1 MIYRATK
8 IVARLNFFKVNKLLL
23 ISTFIF
29 LNVSSWSQK
38 KTIISARDSVP
49 FIQLN
54 EVTVKG
60 LIKNQD
66 QQIKDF
72 IIANKAATTE
82 DILARFPEINMIRR
96 GSYGTEPLIR
106 TYNTGEVNVLID
118 GMRIHGACTDKMDP
132 ATIYVEPQNLQNIQ
146 VNTKHG
152 TQSGSCIGGTI
163 DLKLVEPDSETNQE
177 LSGYVSSGYQT
188 AANSFYETGTLNYT
202 KNRWSIRTNI
212 SYRKA
217 SDYKSGGGI
226 TIPYSSY
233 QKLNYG
239 ISAKYLLNNQY
250 SIKADILMDDGWNIG
265 YPALPMDVGYAEA
278 RIAAIS
284 LIKDK
289 SNTKWLG
296 TEYKIYANS
305 IYHLMDDTHRKNVA
319 MHMDMPGHSK
329 TFGAYINTNLQLS
342 IKQNVLFRAD
352 FSSTDLMASMTMY
365 QNNQSPM
372 FMLTWPNNRSI
383 QSGISATYKNNID
396 SITIITISSRI
407 DQFINLLKT
416 QAAKDQLSILQEP
429 TGVITKTLKNIS
441 IEISHYITPHLKGFA
456 VASYA
461 ERMPTASELYGFY
474 LFNAFDNFDYIGSTL
489 LKKENAIKAELGLV
503 YSKQKLQLSFSLFA
517 SKVNNYILG
526 LYDPTYSAMT
536 IGAQGVKLYRNI
548 PYAEMAGLEAG
559 IIYKLTN
566 NVHLISTFKYNYG
579 RDSYNNPLPLIAPFK
594 NITSVKKQLKN
605 WSIQIETETAAAQN
619 RVSIDAKEY
628 TTTGF
633 FIANARSSFTGV
645 LHKNAYRI
653 NFGIE
658 NIFDKAYKE
667 HLDWGNIN
675 RPGRNIYMQVSFS
688 F

>member
-1 MIYRATK
+1 M
-8 IVARLNFFKVNKLLL
+8 
-23 ISTFIF
+23 
-29 LNVSSWSQK
+29 NVSSWSQK
-38 KTIISARDSVP
+38 KTIISANDSVP

-106 TYNTGEVNVLID
+106 TYNTSEVNLLID

-163 DLKLVEPDSETNQE
+163 DLKLVEPDSDTNQK
-177 LSGYVSSGYQT
+177 LTGYVSSGYQT
-188 AANSFYETGTLNYT
+188 AAKTFYETGTLNFN

-233 QKLNYG
+233 EKINYG
-239 ISAKYLLNNQY
+239 LSAKYLLNNQY
-250 SIKADILMDDGWNIG
+250 SLKADILMDDGWNIG
-265 YPALPMDVGYAEA
+265 YPALPMDVGYAAA
-278 RIAAIS
+278 RIVAIS
-284 LIKDK
+284 LIKEK
-289 SNTKWLG
+289 SNTKWNSI
-296 TEYKIYANS
+296 EYKIYANS

-329 TFGAYINTNLQLS
+329 TFGSYVKTNLQLS
-342 IKQNVLFRAD
+342 SAQNILFRAD
-352 FSSTDLMASMTMY
+352 ISSTDLMASMTMY

-372 FMLTWPNNRSI
+372 FMLTWPDNRSI
-383 QSGISATYKNNID
+383 QGGLSATYKNNID
-396 SITIITISSRI
+396 SITTISISSRI
-407 DQFINLLKT
+407 DQFINSLKT

-429 TGVITKTLKNIS
+429 TETIAKTLKNIS
-441 IEISHYITPHLKGFA
+441 VELSHYINPHLKGFA
-456 VASYA
+456 VVSYA

-489 LKKENAIKAELGLV
+489 LKKENALKADLGFV
-503 YSKQKLQLSFSLFA
+503 YTKPKLQLSFSVFA

-526 LYDPTYSAMT
+526 IYDPTYSTMT

-548 PYAEMAGLEAG
+548 PFSEMAGLEAG
-559 IIYKLTN
+559 VIYKLAN
-566 NVHLISTFKYNYG
+566 NMQVISTLKYNYA
-579 RDSYNNPLPLIAPFK
+579 RDNHHNPLPLIAPFK
-594 NITSVKKQLKN
+594 NITSLKKQLNN
-605 WSIQIETETAAAQN
+605 WSIQFETETAAAQN
-619 RVSIDAKEY
+619 RVSVDAKEN
-628 TTTGF
+628 TTNGF
-633 FIANARSSFTGV
+633 FIANARASYSGM
-645 LHKNAYRI
+645 LNKNAYQI
-653 NFGIE
+653 DFGVE
-658 NIFDKAYKE
+658 NIFDNAYKE

-675 RPGRNIYMQVSFS
+675 RPGRNIYVQLSFA

>member
-1 MIYRATK
+1 M
-8 IVARLNFFKVNKLLL
+8 NKLLL
-23 ISTFIF
+23 LSTFIF
-29 LNVSSWSQK
+29 LNLSSWSQK
-38 KTIISARDSVP
+38 KTIISANDSVP

-106 TYNTGEVNVLID
+106 TYNTGEINVLID

-132 ATIYVEPQNLQNIQ
+132 ATIYIEPQNLQNIQ

-163 DLKLVEPDSETNQE
+163 DLKLVEPDSETNQQI
-177 LSGYVSSGYQT
+177 SGYVSSGYQT

-226 TIPYSSY
+226 TIPNSSY
-233 QKLNYG
+233 EKINYG
-239 ISAKYLLNNQY
+239 ISAKYRLNNQY
-250 SIKADILMDDGWNIG
+250 SLKADILMDDGWNIG
-265 YPALPMDVGYAEA
+265 YPALPMDVGYAA
-278 RIAAIS
+278 TRIAAIS
-284 LIKDK
+284 LIKEK
-289 SNTKWLG
+289 SNTKWNG

-329 TFGAYINTNLQLS
+329 TFGAYVNTNLQLS
-342 IKQNVLFRAD
+342 SNQNILFRSD
-352 FSSTDLMASMTMY
+352 ISSTDLMASMTMY

-372 FMLTWPNNRSI
+372 FMLTWPDNRSI

-396 SITIITISSRI
+396 SITTITISSRI
-407 DQFINLLKT
+407 DQFINSLKT

-429 TGVITKTLKNIS
+429 TGTITKTLKNIS
-441 IEISHYITPHLKGFA
+441 VEVSHYINPHLKCFA

-489 LKKENAIKAELGLV
+489 LKKENALKADIGIF
-503 YSKQKLQLSFSLFA
+503 YTRTKLQLSFSVFA

-526 LYDPTYSAMT
+526 IYDPTYSTMT
-536 IGAQGVKLYRNI
+536 IGANGVKFYKNI
-548 PYAEMAGLEAG
+548 LFAEMAGFESG
-559 IIYKLTN
+559 IIYKPTN
-566 NVHLISTFKYNYG
+566 NVQLISTFKYNYG
-579 RDSYNNPLPLIAPFK
+579 RDNSNNPLPLIAPFK

-605 WSIQIETETAAAQN
+605 WSIQIETETASAQN
-619 RVSIDAKEY
+619 RVRVDAKEN

-633 FIANARSSFTGV
+633 LIANARSSYSSM
-645 LHKNAYRI
+645 LNKKAYRI
-653 NFGIE
+653 DIGVE

-675 RPGRNIYMQVSFS
+675 KPGRNIYMQVSFT

>member
-1 MIYRATK
+1 M
-8 IVARLNFFKVNKLLL
+8 NKLLL
-23 ISTFIF
+23 ISTCIILTITSFA
-29 LNVSSWSQK
+29 QK
-38 KTIISARDSVP
+38 IKIISANDSVP

-106 TYNTGEVNVLID
+106 TYNTGQVNVLID

-163 DLKLVEPDSETNQE
+163 DLKLVEPDSETTNQ
-177 LSGYVSSGYQT
+177 LSGYISSGYQT
-188 AANSFYETGTLNYT
+188 AAKSFYETGMLNYT
-202 KNRWSIRTNI
+202 KKRWSIRTNI

-233 QKLNYG
+233 EKINYG

-265 YPALPMDVGYAEA
+265 YPALPMDVGYAAA

-284 LIKDK
+284 LIKEK
-289 SNTKWLG
+289 SNTKWFG

-329 TFGAYINTNLQLS
+329 TFGGYMNTNLQLS
-342 IKQNVLFRAD
+342 SKQNIHFRAD
-352 FSSTDLMASMTMY
+352 ISSTDLMASMTMY

-372 FMLTWPNNRSI
+372 FMLTWPDNRSI
-383 QSGISATYKNNID
+383 QSGLSATYKNYID
-396 SITIITISSRI
+396 SITTITLSTRI
-407 DQFINLLKT
+407 DQFINSLKT

-429 TGVITKTLKNIS
+429 TETISKTLKNIS
-441 IEISHYITPHLKGFA
+441 VELSHYINPHLKGFV

-474 LFNAFDNFDYIGSTL
+474 LFNAFDNFDYIGNTL
-489 LKKENAIKAELGLV
+489 LKKENALKADLGVV
-503 YSKQKLQLSFSLFA
+503 YTKPKLQLSFSVFA

-526 LYDPTYSAMT
+526 IYDPTYSTMT

-548 PYAEMAGLEAG
+548 PYAQMTGLEAG
-559 IIYKLTN
+559 IISKLTN
-566 NVHLISTFKYNYG
+566 NVQLISTFKYNYG
-579 RDSYNNPLPLIAPFK
+579 RDHYNNPLPLIAPFK
-594 NITSVKKQLKN
+594 NITSLKKQIKN
-605 WSIQIETETAAAQN
+605 WSFQFETETAAAQN
-619 RVSIDAKEY
+619 RVSVDAKEN
-628 TTTGF
+628 TTNGF
-633 FIANARSSFTGV
+633 FIANTRSSYSGI
-645 LHKNAYRI
+645 LYKKAYRI
-653 NFGIE
+653 DVGVE

-675 RPGRNIYMQVSFS
+675 RPGRNIYIQISFA